1 MIPATYDATK
11 HYKNPQSALCYD
23 SSNLTIS
30 ATPFSMASSSSASN
44 TNPFTGATTG
54 AAATIA
60 MTINTSKLASTSTS
74 QQSQIPS
81 YYGGTGNHPQR
92 SNSFHKQHQQQQ
104 QQQPSQLPQSL
115 NHYNSSSTTI
125 NYNQGSMMT
134 TTAASATTSS
144 TAPLTGSG
152 NGRAVSG
159 STGLESMPSGSGPG
173 GGSGSSSATSSSP
186 LSPPSIT
193 SFNIKDQDTKLVN
206 EMHKLCR
213 KSPFMPKKFNGSSSY
228 NRYNTSAGG
237 GDESPKKESVLS
249 SIGNCLKIIFNTSNT
264 TTFFI

>member
-30 ATPFSMASSSSASN
+30 ATPFSMASSSSSASN

-60 MTINTSKLASTSTS
+60 MTINTSKLASTS

-92 SNSFHKQHQQQQ
+92 SNSFHKQHQQQ

-159 STGLESMPSGSGPG
+159 STGLERMPSGSGPG

-264 TTFFI
+264 TTFFIL

>member
-60 MTINTSKLASTSTS
+60 MTINTSKLASTS

-92 SNSFHKQHQQQQ
+92 SNSFHKQHQQ

-159 STGLESMPSGSGPG
+159 STGLERMPSGSGPG

-264 TTFFI
+264 TTFFIL